1 MAWKENILNS
11 IKEAFNDKVFN
22 TKDVLDL
29 CNNYSKGSLYRVLH
43 DLVESGKLERLGKGT
58 YKVKTNRITS
68 KEFGDR
74 LTISD
79 HLTVKLIPGSP
90 TIAKKILEEKGIEFM
105 ITGMPVF
112 FSHIHYLPRR
122 LIIPIY
128 VIKGSGENAVFAL
141 RESGWK
147 ALLDP
152 TFSEINVILETTTD
166 RDVFVIREFSE
177 LIGNC
182 NGFANVERALVDL
195 YFETTRGKIPSSKE
209 ELARILLDVFR
220 DEPISYSRL
229 KEFAYRRGIGSE
241 IQAVINFLD
250 PHFDGSHGPMHVPE
264 SRGTEFLTLLKKLS
278 WR

>member
-11 IKEAFNDKVFN
+11 IKEAFHDKIFS
-22 TKDVLDL
+22 TKDVSTL
-29 CNNYSKGSLYRVLH
+29 CKDYSKGSVYRVLH
-43 DLVESGKLERLGKGT
+43 DLVKSGKLERLGKGT

-68 KEFGDR
+68 KEFSDR

-90 TIAKKILEEKGIEFM
+90 MIAKKILEEKGIEFM

-112 FSHIHYLPRR
+112 FNRIHYLPRR

-147 ALLDP
+147 ALLEP
-152 TFSEINVILETTTD
+152 TFNEINIILETIPD
-166 RDVFVIREFSE
+166 RDIFIIREFSE
-177 LIGNC
+177 LIGNN

-195 YFETTRGKIPSSKE
+195 YFETTRSKIPFSEE

-220 DEPISYSRL
+220 EEPISYSRL

-241 IQAVINFLD
+241 IKAIIDFLD
-250 PHFDGSHGPMHVPE
+250 PHVDGSNVPMHVSE
-264 SRGTEFLTLLKKLS
+264 SRGQEFLDLLKKLS